1 MTRVAI
7 PVFNQRVAPV
17 FDWAGIL
24 AIIETSSSGPNL
36 PVEQDITSLLALQ
49 RSELL
54 LSENIEVLICG
65 GISCPLAAQISNSGI
80 KVIAGI
86 AGDTH
91 QVIGA
96 FNSGNLDSAKWALP
110 GWCGGLGRGRGRGRR
125 FKSGQNDLLPDSN
138 NINRGRGRG
147 PGRR

>member
-24 AIIETSSSGPNL
+24 AIVEISSSAPNL
-36 PVEQDITSLLALQ
+36 PVEQDVTGLLAFQ

-65 GISCPLAAQISNSGI
+65 GISCQLAAEISDKGI

-86 AGDTH
+86 AGDTN
-91 QVIGA
+91 QVIDA
-96 FNSGNLDSAKWALP
+96 FTNGQLDSARWALP
-110 GWCGGLGRGRGRGRR
+110 GWCGGFGRGRGRGRR
-125 FKSGQNDLLPDSN
+125 FRSGQNDLPPDSSI
-138 NINRGRGRG
+138 INRGRGRG